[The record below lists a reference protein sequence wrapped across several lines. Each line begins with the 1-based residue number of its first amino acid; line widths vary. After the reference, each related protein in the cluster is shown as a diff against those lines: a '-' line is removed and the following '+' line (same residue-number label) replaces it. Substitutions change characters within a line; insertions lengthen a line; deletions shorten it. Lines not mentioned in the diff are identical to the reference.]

1 MDKWK
6 PTYEIIISDKNWFF
20 FWTIFLWNR
29 SLCFIRGCHKGF
41 WTMESSHFI
50 FWGIVCQKTH
60 AGFGNVN
67 CFWGCQVL
75 HSFDFWL
82 ESFDQILFKCARLS
96 QNVINS
102 IQWDP
107 NHWSKAHT
115 QSHILGPFWIIIVGS
130 VSHWFVWEYV
140 ENKHRQHYNRSK
152 VFPAEKQE

>member
-82 ESFDQILFKCARLS
+82 ESFNQILKRFLKIFVS
-96 QNVINS
+96 FQYFFSFYPQNEIKSESWPVKI
-102 IQWDP
+102 WF
-107 NHWSKAHT
+107 AYC
-115 QSHILGPFWIIIVGS
+115 QSLVRTYWL
-130 VSHWFVWEYV
+130 
-140 ENKHRQHYNRSK
+140 
-152 VFPAEKQE
+152 

>member
-1 MDKWK
+1 MEEYNNFRWINGNLLMKSLFQTKTD
-6 PTYEIIISDKNWFF
+6 F

-67 CFWGCQVL
+67 CFGGCQVL

-82 ESFDQILFKCARLS
+82 ESFNQILKRFLKIFVNFQYFFSFLPTKWDKKWVLACQNLVCVLS
-96 QNVINS
+96 EFS
-102 IQWDP
+102 
-107 NHWSKAHT
+107 
-115 QSHILGPFWIIIVGS
+115 
-130 VSHWFVWEYV
+130 
-140 ENKHRQHYNRSK
+140 
-152 VFPAEKQE
+152 

>member
-1 MDKWK
+1 MKKYLYFSQQMEEFNNLRWILNRNLWNHYFRQK
-6 PTYEIIISDKNWFF
+6 LI

-41 WTMESSHFI
+41 WTMEPSHFI

-82 ESFDQILFKCARLS
+82 ESFDQILKKIMIKNL
-96 QNVINS
+96 INF
-102 IQWDP
+102 Q
-107 NHWSKAHT
+107 
-115 QSHILGPFWIIIVGS
+115 PFSNLAFLYLI
-130 VSHWFVWEYV
+130 
-140 ENKHRQHYNRSK
+140 
-152 VFPAEKQE
+152 

>member
-1 MDKWK
+1 MKKYLYFSQQMEEFNNLRWILNRNLWNHYFRQK
-6 PTYEIIISDKNWFF
+6 LI

-41 WTMESSHFI
+41 WTMQSTHFI

-82 ESFDQILFKCARLS
+82 ESFDQILKKIIKNL
-96 QNVINS
+96 INFQPFS
-102 IQWDP
+102 
-107 NHWSKAHT
+107 NLVFFY
-115 QSHILGPFWIIIVGS
+115 IL
-130 VSHWFVWEYV
+130 
-140 ENKHRQHYNRSK
+140 
-152 VFPAEKQE
+152 